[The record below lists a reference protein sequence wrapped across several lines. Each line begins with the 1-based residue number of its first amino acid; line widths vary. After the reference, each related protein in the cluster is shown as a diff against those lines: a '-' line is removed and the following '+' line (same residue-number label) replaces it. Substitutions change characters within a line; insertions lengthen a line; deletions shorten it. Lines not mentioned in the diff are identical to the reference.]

1 MIQRDRRELSVPRRG
16 RWEAALAGAGVGSW
30 LLTTSTAVRL
40 TTGTWSDDVDRD
52 GETCR
57 PTVAV
62 GSTAEEQ
69 VIESTY
75 AVADPALI
83 DSVAD
88 LLPRTGRLAVDRLGP
103 AAMAR
108 LADVCP
114 QIEVVDAAPLLAATR
129 RHRDDAEVAA
139 ILDGNSRAEA
149 ALLRVLPLVRPGVTE
164 RQLAA
169 AYHQAALECG
179 LVDLHVDTVWCA
191 LPGRRADAPWADGA
205 WGGWSPYRELT
216 DDRTIV
222 EGDHLCF
229 DGGFLFDGYMVDVG
243 WTVLAGRSPT
253 AAEWSLASR
262 WAEVAHRVADALQ
275 PGATAADARRAALAG
290 WPDGSPPPWPFPL
303 YVAHGV
309 GLGGVEP
316 PFAGTDLGIEAEEA
330 MPIEPG
336 QVILVEP
343 YVWEE
348 GVGGYRAEL
357 CVVVTPEGPERVNGL
372 DVERW
377 PAG

>member
-1 MIQRDRRELSVPRRG
+1 VDG
-16 RWEAALAGAGVGSW
+16 W
-30 LLTTSTAVRL
+30 LLTTSTSVRL
-40 TTGTWSDDVDRD
+40 TTGKWSDDIDRD
-52 GETCR
+52 GEMWR
-57 PTVAV
+57 PIVAAGTPGDEV
-62 GSTAEEQ
+62 
-69 VIESTY
+69 VMESSA
-75 AVADPALI
+75 AVADPALV
-83 DSVAD
+83 DAVAP
-88 LLPRTGRLAVDRLGP
+88 LLPRSGRVAVDRLGL
-103 AAMAR
+103 AAFAH
-108 LADVCP
+108 LASVRP
-114 QIEVVDAAPLLAATR
+114 RVEVVDAGPLLAETR
-129 RHRDDAEVAA
+129 RHRDHAEVAA
-139 ILDGNSRAEA
+139 ILDGNARAEA
-149 ALLRVLPLVRPGVTE
+149 ALLKVLALVQPGITE

-179 LVDLHVDTVWCA
+179 LADLHVDTVWCA
-191 LPGRRADAPWADGA
+191 LPGRLADAPWLQGA
-205 WGGWSPYRELT
+205 WAGWSPYRELT
-216 DDRTIV
+216 DDRALV
-222 EGDHLCF
+222 EGDHVCF

-253 AAEWSLASR
+253 GAESSLADR

-275 PGATAADARRAALAG
+275 PGASAADARRAAMAG
-290 WPDGSPPPWPFPL
+290 WPDEAPRPWPYPL

-316 PFAGTDLGIEAEEA
+316 PFAGTDLGPEAEAA

-357 CVVVTPEGPERVNGL
+357 CVVVTPEGPIRVNGL
-372 DVERW
+372 DVGRW